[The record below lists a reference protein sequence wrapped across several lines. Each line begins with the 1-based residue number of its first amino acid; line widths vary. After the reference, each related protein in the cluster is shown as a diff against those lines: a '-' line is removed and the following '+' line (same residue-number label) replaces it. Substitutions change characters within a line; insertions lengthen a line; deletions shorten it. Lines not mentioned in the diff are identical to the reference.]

1 MPRVTA
7 EKSLTLMNRTPRTP
21 SSTMA
26 RAVAARDWEHR
37 AGELGDRLPTGF
49 EVAVAS
55 SAFQIEGAARHGG
68 RGDSV
73 WDTFSQLPGRIRDG
87 SNASVSADHLKNY
100 AADSALLRD
109 LGVDSYRFSLGWTR
123 LQPEGRGALNRSG
136 LAFYDRLLDALLAD
150 GIRSTATLS
159 HWDTPAALRGGWLN
173 RDTAGRFADYAHA
186 VGEVF
191 GDRIDAWATLAE
203 PTTVTMQGY
212 ALGTHAPGRALLFD
226 ALPTAH
232 HQLLAHG
239 LAVQALR
246 AADVRGS
253 IGIVNSHTPVQAA
266 TDREQDR
273 SYAALYDLLQNR
285 LFADPV
291 LLGRYPDPLE
301 PFALEL
307 RTLLEADPA
316 DLRTIH
322 QPLDFY
328 GVSYTEPARVAAGP
342 TTLAGPDGQPLPVTS
357 WPFHLEPFREHP
369 STSAGTVNAPEYVTV
384 ALAELAG
391 RYPGIPPVYLS
402 LAGGAFGDQADAR
415 HAVHDPARI
424 DYLAEHLIAAL
435 EAAAPG
441 GLAAAVNLRG
451 VAFWSLLDGFEWNA
465 GYTEPTGLVHVDFS
479 DDRRTRTPKSSYRW
493 LQRALANR

>member
-1 MPRVTA
+1 
-7 EKSLTLMNRTPRTP
+7 MNPTPRTP
-21 SSTMA
+21 GSPLT

-49 EVAVAS
+49 EVAVAT
-55 SAFQIEGAARHGG
+55 SAFQIEGAARDGG

-73 WDTFSQLPGRIRDG
+73 WDAFSQASGRIRDG
-87 SNASVSADHLKNY
+87 SNASVSTDHVKNY
-100 AADSALLRD
+100 AADAVLLRE
-109 LGVDSYRFSLGWTR
+109 LGVDSYHFSLGWTR
-123 LQPEGRGALNRSG
+123 LQSEGRGALNRNG

-186 VGEVF
+186 VGEAF
-191 GDRIDAWATLAE
+191 GDRIDSWVTLAE
-203 PTTVTMQGY
+203 PATVTAKGY
-212 ALGTHAPGRALLFD
+212 ALGTHAPGRSLLFD
-226 ALPTAH
+226 ALPAGH

-246 AADVRGS
+246 AADVRGR
-253 IGIVNSHTPVQAA
+253 IGLVNSHTPVQPA

-273 SYAALYDLLQNR
+273 SYAALYDLLTNR

-291 LLGRYPDPLE
+291 LLGHYPDPLE

-307 RTLLEADPA
+307 RTLLEADPD

-342 TTLAGPDGQPLPVTS
+342 TTLTGPDGQPIPITS
-357 WPFHLEPFREHP
+357 WPFHLEHFPEHP
-369 STSAGTVNAPEYVTV
+369 TTSTGAVNAPEYVAV
-384 ALAELAG
+384 ALAELAE
-391 RYPGIPPVYLS
+391 RYSALPPVYLS
-402 LAGGAFGDQADAR
+402 LAGGAFSDQADAR
-415 HAVHDPARI
+415 NAVHDPARI
-424 DYLAEHLIAAL
+424 DYLAEHLVAAL
-435 EAAAPG
+435 DAAGP
-441 GLAAAVNLRG
+441 VDLRG
-451 VAFWSLLDGFEWNA
+451 VTFWSLLDAFEWSA
-465 GYTEPTGLVHVDFS
+465 GYTQPTGLVHVDFS
-479 DDRRTRTPKSSYRW
+479 NDRRARTPKQSYRW
-493 LQRALANR
+493 LQHALANR